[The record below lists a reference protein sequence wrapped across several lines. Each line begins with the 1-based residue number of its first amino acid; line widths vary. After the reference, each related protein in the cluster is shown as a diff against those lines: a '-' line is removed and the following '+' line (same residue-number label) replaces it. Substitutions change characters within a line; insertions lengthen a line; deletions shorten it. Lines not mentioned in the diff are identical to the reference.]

1 MGFSM
6 PSNGLAATTWTHWR
20 DGSVPIHASLRF
32 TAAEHWNLR
41 YP

>member
-1 MGFSM
+1 M

-20 DGSVPIHASLRF
+20 DGSGPIQASPRF
-32 TAAEHWNLR
+32 AAAEHVNLP